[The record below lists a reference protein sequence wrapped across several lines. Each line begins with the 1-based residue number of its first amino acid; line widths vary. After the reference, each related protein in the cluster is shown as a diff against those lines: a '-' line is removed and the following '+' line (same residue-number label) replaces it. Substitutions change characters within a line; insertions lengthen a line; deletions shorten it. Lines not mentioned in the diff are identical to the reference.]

1 MPIPAPASTSL
12 SQWRLFSCRLK
23 AVAVA
28 TVYPPILYNGLRVRP
43 YSRCMMVAAMKAV
56 AVCPEGNELFFE
68 PSGRSRLIV
77 YFMLLTVAAM
87 IVAEK
92 AFDTIIRGHELRLS
106 TPPSFIP

>member
-1 MPIPAPASTSL
+1 MI
-12 SQWRLFSCRLK
+12 
-23 AVAVA
+23 
-28 TVYPPILYNGLRVRP
+28 
-43 YSRCMMVAAMKAV
+43 VAAMKAV

-92 AFDTIIRGHELRLS
+92 AFDTIIRGHELRFS